1 MSNPANSGT
10 VIGRLAAKPRLMG
23 HKNGT
28 SGTMLLTLYAQD
40 NFVTKSTG
48 KRESVRI
55 DLEDFIADVT
65 KVGAYAYMEEG
76 SLIALRYELRNSD
89 HRDANGNMVYGMKA
103 VVERGS
109 IQLLESRSAVAARRG
124 RKQAQAQPAQQGQ
137 GAPAQGQAVQAQMQN
152 QAVQNQPAQQNG
164 YPVQGQVQGQNAP
177 APQPF
182 DTNQIQPQQAPLSAG
197 DPYNQVWG

>member
-1 MSNPANSGT
+1 MSNPANSGN

-28 SGTMLLTLYAQD
+28 SGTMLLTVYAQD

-89 HRDANGNMVYGMKA
+89 HRDASGNMVYGMKA

-137 GAPAQGQAVQAQMQN
+137 AVQGQVQN

-164 YPVQGQVQGQNAP
+164 YAVQGQAQGQNAP

>member
-40 NFVTKSTG
+40 NYVTKSTG

-89 HRDANGNMVYGMKA
+89 HRDANGKMVYGMKA

-109 IQLLESRSAVAARRG
+109 IQLLESRAAVAARRG
-124 RKQAQAQPAQQGQ
+124 RKQGQVQPAQ
-137 GAPAQGQAVQAQMQN
+137 N
-152 QAVQNQPAQQNG
+152 QVAQPAQQNG
-164 YPVQGQVQGQNAP
+164 YAVQNQAQGQGAP

-182 DTNQIQPQQAPLSAG
+182 DTNQIQPQQAPLTAG